1 MDDFNVCQKYPQV
14 PITVPVDDGGY
25 LTELAGKYAG
35 QRVWAA
41 NKTILADLT
50 ESGAVMGQV
59 HIKHQYPHCWRC
71 HHPIIFRATEQWFC
85 SIAKFRE
92 DVYKAI
98 DTVTWMP
105 DWGHDRMKGMVRD
118 RNDWCISRQRTWGVP
133 IPAFY
138 CKKCGTYH
146 ITDATI
152 KAVSDLFR
160 KEGKVRLGEAGY
172 GQLPCAQCLILQL
185 QLPIGAVVAVLAVA
199 KDGAA
204 DACHVGADL
213 VGAAGDQLHLQ
224 QGQTAGDGDGLVP
237 CLHLLGAGLLVL
249 HDLHDAAVSVLQQI
263 AAQGGV
269 RRHGTAKG
277 DAEVG
282 LLHLAV
288 LDGRKEQL

>member
-1 MDDFNVCQKYPQV
+1 M

-160 KEGKVRLGEAGY
+160 KEGSDAWYKYEAEQIIPAGEV
-172 GQLPCAQCLILQL
+172 CEKC
-185 QLPIGAVVAVLAVA
+185 GASEWTKDTDIMDVWFDSGSTHAAVLEERPELRFP
-199 KDGAA
+199 A
-204 DACHVGADL
+204 DMYM
-213 VGAAGDQLHLQ
+213 
-224 QGQTAGDGDGLVP
+224 
-237 CLHLLGAGLLVL
+237 
-249 HDLHDAAVSVLQQI
+249 AVSY
-263 AAQGGV
+263 
-269 RRHGTAKG
+269 T
-277 DAEVG
+277 
-282 LLHLAV
+282 HLTLPTKRIV
-288 LDGRKEQL
+288 

>member
-1 MDDFNVCQKYPQV
+1 MRYNHVYLPKEGWVILGDHVTLESGSGCVHTAGGHGVDDFNVCQKYPQV

-50 ESGAVMGQV
+50 ASGAVMGQV

-71 HHPIIFRATEQWFC
+71 HNPIIFRATEQWFC

-105 DWGHDRMKGMVRD
+105 DWGHDRMTGMVRD

-152 KAVSDLFR
+152 KAVSALFR
-160 KEGKVRLGEAGY
+160 KEGS
-172 GQLPCAQCLILQL
+172 
-185 QLPIGAVVAVLAVA
+185 
-199 KDGAA
+199 
-204 DACHVGADL
+204 DAWY
-213 VGAAGDQLHLQ
+213 
-224 QGQTAGDGDGLVP
+224 
-237 CLHLLGAGLLVL
+237 
-249 HDLHDAAVSVLQQI
+249 
-263 AAQGGV
+263 
-269 RRHGTAKG
+269 KY
-277 DAEVG
+277 DAEQIIPAGEVCEKCG
-282 LLHLAV
+282 ASEWEKDTDIMDVWFDSGSTHAAV
-288 LDGRKEQL
+288 LDERPELRFPADMYMEGGDQFRGWFQSSLLTLSLIHI

>member
-1 MDDFNVCQKYPQV
+1 MILKNNSISDRDIILKLQEASCAGVRIDMIAVSYTHLFNVCQKYPQV

-160 KEGKVRLGEAGY
+160 KEEMCIRDRS
-172 GQLPCAQCLILQL
+172 P
-185 QLPIGAVVAVLAVA
+185 AVQPSRRGTSPRRRNCWRWPKRSFPARCRRSART
-199 KDGAA
+199 AA
-204 DACHVGADL
+204 PAY
-213 VGAAGDQLHLQ
+213 
-224 QGQTAGDGDGLVP
+224 
-237 CLHLLGAGLLVL
+237 
-249 HDLHDAAVSVLQQI
+249 SN
-263 AAQGGV
+263 
-269 RRHGTAKG
+269 
-277 DAEVG
+277 
-282 LLHLAV
+282 
-288 LDGRKEQL
+288 